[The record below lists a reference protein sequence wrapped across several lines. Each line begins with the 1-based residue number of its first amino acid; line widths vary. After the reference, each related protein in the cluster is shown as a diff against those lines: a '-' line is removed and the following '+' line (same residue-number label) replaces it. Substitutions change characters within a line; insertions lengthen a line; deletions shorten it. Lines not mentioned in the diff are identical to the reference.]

1 MVKYVV
7 GYDEMAEV
15 IAETRADAEEY
26 ILSVAEEYAYED
38 YASEV
43 LCYGMTAEEWFAEFR
58 ARAEDTADHRKRWG
72 RKPYETL
79 SGFLLTY
86 FGEYYTIQEVG
97 VLG

>member
-1 MVKYVV
+1 MVKYLV
-7 GYDEMAEV
+7 GYDEMADV

-26 ILSVAEEYAYED
+26 ILSIAEEYAYED

-43 LCYGMTAEEWFAEFR
+43 LCYDMTAEEWFSEFR
-58 ARAEDTADHRKRWG
+58 TRVADASYLRKRWG
-72 RKPYETL
+72 RRPYETL
-79 SGFLLTY
+79 SGFILTY

>member
-7 GYDEMAEV
+7 GYDEMVDVVAN
-15 IAETRADAEEY
+15 TRADAEEY

-43 LCYGMTAEEWFAEFR
+43 LCYGMTAEEWFSEFR
-58 ARAEDTADHRKRWG
+58 ARAEDAADNRKCWG
-72 RKPYETL
+72 RAPYETL

-86 FGEYYTIQEVG
+86 FGEYYIIKEVG

>member
-1 MVKYVV
+1 MVKYLV
-7 GYDEMAEV
+7 GYDEMADV

-26 ILSVAEEYAYED
+26 ILSIAEEYAYED

-58 ARAEDTADHRKRWG
+58 ARAEDASDLRKRWD
-72 RKPYETL
+72 RRPYETL

>member
-1 MVKYVV
+1 MVKYLIS
-7 GYDEMAEV
+7 YDETVEA

-26 ILSVAEEYAYED
+26 ILSIAEEYVYED

-43 LCYGMTAEEWFAEFR
+43 LYYGMTTEDWFSEFR
-58 ARAEDTADHRKRWG
+58 ARAEDASDLRKRWD
-72 RKPYETL
+72 RRPYETF